1 MHFFYRIWDC
11 DTCIRDVKLV
21 AEVYTSLDAI
31 TEWIGIFQGL
41 LFQRNFLQ
49 FYSVKYIHFLGETL
63 CTDWALAL
71 DDTQIQT
78 CQDIIEAF
86 MAAFL
91 TELAQNVICHSW
103 FNEIC

>member
-1 MHFFYRIWDC
+1 MINYN
-11 DTCIRDVKLV
+11 
-21 AEVYTSLDAI
+21 
-31 TEWIGIFQGL
+31 QGTL
-41 LFQRNFLQ
+41 RHE
-49 FYSVKYIHFLGETL
+49 KYFLGDTL

-71 DDTQIQT
+71 YDTQIQT